1 MPPAKVLHLRSGT
14 KLFGPERVILGL
26 VHYASPE
33 FLPIVG
39 GIERGDSPSLMLQ
52 QAAAE
57 GIATFRL
64 ACRGRLDLGAVN
76 RLAEFL
82 KKEQISILHAHDF
95 KANFY
100 ALAARRKF
108 PLPLVTTLHLWNRN
122 NLVTA
127 FYEFLD
133 ALLVRRFDR
142 IIGVSPAIVEEA
154 KRWHIP
160 EAKLRVILNGI
171 DIARFKQL
179 PPRPVNG
186 KLVIGSIGRL
196 VAQKGY
202 PIFLQMAAQIL
213 QRHPQIHFLL
223 VGDGPVREEL
233 EAEAKKLGIA
243 EKVTFAG
250 QRDPVETAYGEMDIF
265 VSSSLSEG
273 LPIALLEAMA
283 ARLPVVAT
291 RVGAVP
297 EVIEDNISG
306 LLVESE
312 NLQALVDA
320 VESLLDDPAK
330 KQALAEG
337 GFRRAQEHF
346 SAENMARQTEAVYR
360 EILHG

>member
-1 MPPAKVLHLRSGT
+1 M
-14 KLFGPERVILGL
+14 
-26 VHYASPE
+26 
-33 FLPIVG
+33 
-39 GIERGDSPSLMLQ
+39 
-52 QAAAE
+52 
-57 GIATFRL
+57 
-64 ACRGRLDLGAVN
+64 
-76 RLAEFL
+76 
-82 KKEQISILHAHDF
+82 
-95 KANFY
+95 
-100 ALAARRKF
+100 
-108 PLPLVTTLHLWNRN
+108 TTLHLWNRN
-122 NLVTA
+122 NLATA

-133 ALLVRRFDR
+133 ALLVRRFDK
-142 IIGVSPAIVEEA
+142 IIGVSPAIVAEA

-160 EAKLRVILNGI
+160 EQKLQVILNGI
-171 DIARFKQL
+171 DVARFQKI
-179 PPRPVNG
+179 PPRSADG
-186 KLVIGSIGRL
+186 KLVIGSVGRL

-202 PIFLQMAAQIL
+202 PIFLQMAAQML
-213 QRHPQIHFLL
+213 QRHTHIHFLL

-233 EAEAKKLGIA
+233 EAEAKRLGLA
-243 EKVTFAG
+243 EKITFAG

-306 LLVESE
+306 LLVEPENPSALVEAVE
-312 NLQALVDA
+312 NLLT
-320 VESLLDDPAK
+320 DPAK

-337 GFRRAQEHF
+337 GFQRARQHF

>member
-1 MPPAKVLHLRSGT
+1 MKPVKVLHLRSGT

-33 FLPIVG
+33 FQPIVG
-39 GIERGDSPSLMLQ
+39 GLERGEAPSLMLQ

-64 ACRGRLDLGAVN
+64 PCRGRLDLGAVK

-82 KKEQISILHAHDF
+82 ENEQISILHAHDF

-100 ALAARRKF
+100 AWLARKKF

-122 NLVTA
+122 NLITA
-127 FYEFLD
+127 SYEFID

-142 IIGVSPAIVEEA
+142 IIGVSPAIVAEA
-154 KRWHIP
+154 KRWYIP
-160 EAKLRVILNGI
+160 EQKLRVILNGI
-171 DIARFKQL
+171 DIARFQKN
-179 PPRPVNG
+179 PPRPADD
-186 KLVIGSIGRL
+186 KIVIGSVGRL
-196 VAQKGY
+196 VAQKGF
-202 PIFLQMAAQIL
+202 PIFLQMAVALLAKRDNL
-213 QRHPQIHFLL
+213 QFIL

-233 EAEAKKLGIA
+233 EAESKKLGIA
-243 EKVTFAG
+243 DKVTFTG

-297 EVIEDNISG
+297 EVIENNISG
-306 LLVESE
+306 LLVEPD
-312 NLQALVDA
+312 NPQVLVDA
-320 VESLLDDPAK
+320 VDSLLADPAK

-337 GFRRAQEHF
+337 GFRRVQEHF

>member
-1 MPPAKVLHLRSGT
+1 MNPAKVLHLRSGT
-14 KLFGPERVILGL
+14 RLFGPERVILGL
-26 VHYASPE
+26 GHYASPE
-33 FLPIVG
+33 FPPIVG
-39 GIERGDSPSLMLQ
+39 GIERGDAPSLMLQ

-57 GIATFRL
+57 GLATFRL
-64 ACRGRLDLGAVN
+64 PCRGRLDFGAIK
-76 RLAEFL
+76 RLADFL
-82 KKEQISILHAHDF
+82 KTEQIGILHAHDF

-100 ALAARRKF
+100 ALAARRKY

-122 NLVTA
+122 NFVTA
-127 FYEFLD
+127 IYECLD

-142 IIGVSPAIVEEA
+142 IIGVSPAIVAEA

-160 EAKLRVILNGI
+160 EEKLRVILNGI
-171 DIARFKQL
+171 DVARFQKI
-179 PPRPVNG
+179 PPRPADG
-186 KLVIGSIGRL
+186 KIVIGSVGRL

-202 PIFLQMAAQIL
+202 PIFLQMAAALLAKNRHL
-213 QRHPQIHFLL
+213 QFLL
-223 VGDGPVREEL
+223 VGDGPVRGEL
-233 EAEAKKLGIA
+233 EAEAKNLGLG
-243 EKVTFAG
+243 EKVIFAG

-291 RVGAVP
+291 RVGAVA
-297 EVIEDNISG
+297 EVIEDEVSG
-306 LLVESE
+306 LLVEAG
-312 NLQALVDA
+312 NPQVLIAA
-320 VESLLDDPAK
+320 VESLLADPTK

-337 GFRRAQEHF
+337 GFRRVQERF